1 MTDFKFGA
9 VKIDPSAYGSQGS
22 AVLGIRD
29 SGKTYTATELAEKL
43 FEAGIPF
50 VAFDP
55 IGVWR
60 FLRVP
65 GHGRGYPVVVAGG
78 QAGDLPLTVASA
90 PEYVRAAMRDGVSLI
105 IDLFDINLS
114 KADWKRIVTACVRVL
129 MHENS
134 THGLRHVFIEEAAEF
149 APQRVGPDQ
158 GQVYAEIEKLARMG
172 GNSRLGYT
180 LINQRA
186 EEVNKAVL
194 ELCDNLFLH
203 RQKGRNS
210 LTALSKWLD
219 IGAVKDHREIIDS
232 LSTLPTGEC
241 WAWLAGTERPI
252 RIKVPVKNSLHP
264 DRRVMRGDGDIKV
277 KTAVDVGTFVTS
289 MRSSLGKIEEEAK
302 ANDPAALRKRI
313 AELER
318 QIKAGP
324 APEIDPAAADRAYK
338 DGYDTGTMH
347 GSTKGFDQGYAAAS
361 VAIAGIVQ
369 GVIKAGNEFMV
380 QLRLAEKAIAEVPRP
395 AAPAYTGAAVTR
407 PRATVTQPA
416 PRGFTPVK
424 TPVIT
429 REKPASTNGHARADI
444 TRPQQKIL
452 DKLAWLESNGIYPAP
467 KETLGAV
474 CNVSPSSSSY
484 QNNLGAL
491 RTAGLIDYPQPAH
504 VGFTESGRA
513 AAVLADDDG
522 RRVHEHWLEIVS
534 RPQRAILEALIE
546 AHPDQLSKEALADII
561 AVSAESSSYQ
571 NNLGALRTLG
581 AIDYPAPRQV
591 ALTRYV
597 MP

>member
-9 VKIDPSAYGSQGS
+9 IKIDPTAYGSQGS

-50 VAFDP
+50 TAFDP

-65 GHGRGYPVVVAGG
+65 GQGRGYPVVVAGG
-78 QAGDLPLTVASA
+78 KAGDLPLTVASA
-90 PEYVRAAMRDGVSLI
+90 PEYVRAAMRDGVSLV

-114 KADWKRIVTACVRVL
+114 KADWKRIVTACVRVML
-129 MHENS
+129 HENS
-134 THGLRHVFIEEAAEF
+134 EHGLRHVYIEEAAEF
-149 APQRVGPDQ
+149 APQRVLPDQ
-158 GQVYAEIEKLARMG
+158 GAVYAEIEKLARMG

-219 IGAVKDHREIIDS
+219 IADVKDHRAIIDS
-232 LSTLPTGEC
+232 LPNLPTGEC
-241 WAWLAGTERPI
+241 WAWMAGTARPVHT
-252 RIKVPVKNSLHP
+252 KVPVKNSLHP

-277 KTAVDVGTFVTS
+277 KSAVDVGSFVTS

-302 ANDPAALRKRI
+302 ANDPAALKKRI

-318 QIKAGP
+318 QAKQTPTAAAPDPDALARATKEGYEAGKEGALKAARSAWNALLATMRLRYENAGQEIFKGAELEVSVPARIPPPRPLTNAPLGKAP
-324 APEIDPAAADRAYK
+324 AP
-338 DGYDTGTMH
+338 
-347 GSTKGFDQGYAAAS
+347 
-361 VAIAGIVQ
+361 VQ
-369 GVIKAGNEFMV
+369 
-380 QLRLAEKAIAEVPRP
+380 RS
-395 AAPAYTGAAVTR
+395 APSSG
-407 PRATVTQPA
+407 
-416 PRGFTPVK
+416 
-424 TPVIT
+424 
-429 REKPASTNGHARADI
+429 NGHSHPGI
-444 TRPQQKIL
+444 SRPQQRIL
-452 DKLAWLESNGIYPAP
+452 DQLAWLESMSIYPAP
-467 KETLGAV
+467 KETLAAV
-474 CNVSPSSSSY
+474 CRVSPSSSSY
-484 QNNLGAL
+484 ANNLGAL
-491 RTAGLIDYPQPAH
+491 RTAGLLDKGGG
-504 VGFTESGRA
+504 GFVSFTDSGRTVA
-513 AAVLADDDG
+513 ALPPETG
-522 RRVHEHWLEIVS
+522 QPVHVHWFEIVS
-534 RPQRAILEALIE
+534 RPQRAILETLVKYHAQPI
-546 AHPDQLSKEALADII
+546 AKEMLAEEIG
-561 AVSAESSSYQ
+561 VSSSSSSFA

-581 AIDYPAPRQV
+581 AIDYPSAGMV
-591 ALTRYV
+591 HLTRYV

>member
-9 VKIDPSAYGSQGS
+9 VKIDPTAYGSQGS
-22 AVLGIRD
+22 AILGIRD
-29 SGKTYTATELAEKL
+29 SGKTYTGTELAERV

-50 VAFDP
+50 TAFDP

-114 KADWKRIVTACVRVL
+114 KADWKRIVTACVRVM

-134 THGLRHVFIEEAAEF
+134 KYGLRHVYIEEAAEF
-149 APQRVGPDQ
+149 VPQRVGPDQ
-158 GQVYAEIEKLARMG
+158 GQVYAEVEKLARMG

-219 IGAVKDHREIIDS
+219 IGNVKDHREIIDS

-241 WAWLAGTERPI
+241 WAWLAGSERPI
-252 RIKVPVKNSLHP
+252 RVKVPVKNSLHP

-302 ANDPAALRKRI
+302 ANDPVALRKQI
-313 AELER
+313 ADLQR
-318 QIKAGP
+318 QIKTAS
-324 APEIDPAAADRAYK
+324 PAAGASKAELAAEYQRGLGDAEILMREARGERGAELRRASAALMEGAQALSSLSIK
-338 DGYDTGTMH
+338 MDTDALALPV
-347 GSTKGFDQGYAAAS
+347 TKVPHRAAPKPGLNT
-361 VAIAGIVQ
+361 V
-369 GVIKAGNEFMV
+369 NT
-380 QLRLAEKAIAEVPRP
+380 RLQP
-395 AAPAYTGAAVTR
+395 AAKVPH
-407 PRATVTQPA
+407 
-416 PRGFTPVK
+416 
-424 TPVIT
+424 
-429 REKPASTNGHARADI
+429 NGDARLN
-444 TRPQQKIL
+444 RPQQIIL
-452 DKLAWLESNGIYPAP
+452 DQLAVLKDRDIYPASRA
-467 KETLGAV
+467 TLAAF
-474 CNVSPSSSSY
+474 CKVSPSSSGY
-484 QNNLGAL
+484 EKNLSTLKTMGML
-491 RTAGLIDYPQPAH
+491 DYPQQGVVALTRD
-504 VGFTESGRA
+504 GEACA
-513 AAVLADDDG
+513 AAPFDDG
-522 RRVHEHWLEIVS
+522 TPPADFWLAIVNE
-534 RPQRAILEALIE
+534 PKAKILRALID
-546 AHPDQLSKEALADII
+546 AHPRQLGRVAI
-561 AVSAESSSYQ
+561 ASVAGVSDTSSGFEK
-571 NNLGALRTLG
+571 NLSQLKTLG
-581 AIDYPAPRQV
+581 AIDYPMSGVV
-591 ALTRYV
+591 ALTRHV
-597 MP
+597 MPA